1 MYESELFDEIIR
13 RYSAGEPIK
22 GIAREL
28 GVSEVKVRRFLI
40 TEGLWMSQT
49 SEEIRKLVQQG
60 YSTEEIA
67 DILQKPVKTVQA
79 YMPYSRG
86 EYGSEHMSNSAQNSK
101 KYRERMKSAEE
112 KQVFKRDVK
121 IDMIQFNE
129 WKQQHNFK
137 GEGHKVLKLH
147 LALNCSGLDDK
158 NEYVLKK
165 YGKVKE
171 TISRDILVP
180 AEIPLHNL
188 HYAIQRA
195 FGWQNEHLHHFS
207 LPEDVF
213 ACMTDDKALTWLDFC
228 GIYFRF
234 PNEEMDDLFWD
245 DDYNGT
251 QSIRTW
257 LRKKYTG
264 PYRYYGLSEHFLEAQ
279 EEARIF
285 RENNPSCMVYGG
297 SRVKRLPLS
306 EVSAAQMASC
316 LESDPGELLERLP
329 LSQVIGLDVE
339 SGWKNAVSDIREKAK
354 RGFAEKYNG
363 YQRLLRE
370 MQKTE
375 IWQNQYSDSEI
386 AALISQYE
394 HTLCSADPKVIP
406 VTDML
411 NYSYDYGDG
420 WEVKITC
427 VDYFES
433 FDNENKA
440 DANGW
445 FIASVTDEAAFAAQ
459 NPVDRSGVPVDDP
472 LKSQIATV
480 VSKMRPVC
488 VAADGLPVCDDIGG
502 IDGYCDFLVSIH
514 GMDSESVYD
523 SREESLDWAR
533 GQGWTGRMNRP
544 ENIL

>member
-1 MYESELFDEIIR
+1 MLESRLIDEILQ
-13 RYSAGEPIK
+13 RYSDGQPIK
-22 GIAREL
+22 SIASEMRI
-28 GVSEVKVRRFLI
+28 SEVKVRRVLI
-40 TEGLWMSQT
+40 TEKLWMSQT
-49 SEEIRKLVQQG
+49 SEEIGKLVQQG
-60 YSTEEIA
+60 CSTEEIA
-67 DILQKPVKTVQA
+67 DILRKPVKTVQA
-79 YMPYSRG
+79 YMPYTRG
-86 EYGSEHMSNSAQNSK
+86 EYGSEHMSTSALNSK

-129 WKQQHNFK
+129 WKQQHHIN
-137 GEGHKVLKLH
+137 GEGHKVLKLR
-147 LALNCSGLDDK
+147 LALNCTDLDDK

-207 LPEDVF
+207 LPEEVF
-213 ACMTDDKALTWLDFC
+213 TCMTDNKALTWLDLC

-245 DDYNGT
+245 DDYNGK

-279 EEARIF
+279 KEARSF
-285 RENNPSCMVYGG
+285 RENNPSCMVFGDNKT
-297 SRVKRLPLS
+297 KRLPLS
-306 EVSAAQMASC
+306 EVSAKQMFFC
-316 LESDPGELLERLP
+316 LEGDPGELLERLP
-329 LSQVIGLDVE
+329 LSRIIGLDID
-339 SGWKNAVSDIREKAK
+339 SDWKHAVSDIREKAK
-354 RGFAEKYNG
+354 HGFAEKDKG

-370 MQKTE
+370 MQKME

-386 AALISQYE
+386 EALISQYE
-394 HTLCSADPKVIP
+394 QVLCNADPSVIP
-406 VTDML
+406 VTDTL
-411 NYSYDYGDG
+411 NYLYDYGDG
-420 WEVKITC
+420 WEVTVTC
-427 VDYFES
+427 MDCFENFTPENSVD
-433 FDNENKA
+433 N
-440 DANGW
+440 
-445 FIASVTDEAAFAAQ
+445 
-459 NPVDRSGVPVDDP
+459 SGVPVDDP
-472 LKSQIATV
+472 LKSQIAAV

-488 VAADGLPVCDDIGG
+488 IAADGLPVCDDVGG

-523 SREESLDWAR
+523 DREESLDWAR
-533 GQGWTGRMNRP
+533 GQGWTGRMSRP